1 MILSSLIEESF
12 QRNQRSLEEGALKNS
27 LLGAGLG
34 ATALG
39 AAGIYDDVHMDNL
52 EHTSQIHDALHHND
66 NGIYKDGKIDNSKID
81 KVMNK
86 WNNSSDHDH
95 QQFKKPEELKQFAQQ
110 NEKDFNAN
118 KDEIN
123 KAKNDKFQSHY
134 DHLKNW
140 INGDDKVGKHTAMYG
155 AAAIGGGA
163 TLGAILGRRR

>member
-52 EHTSQIHDALHHND
+52 EHTSQIHNALHD
-66 NGIYKDGKIDNSKID
+66 KSNGIYDNNGKIDNSAL
-81 KVMNK
+81 NK
-86 WNNSSDHDH
+86 WNTN
-95 QQFKKPEELKQFAQQ
+95 QQDQRFKKPEELKQFAQQ

-123 KAKNDKFQSHY
+123 KAKPDHFQSHY

-140 INGDDKVGKHTAMYG
+140 INDDDKVGKHTAMYG